1 MIMIEEED
9 RSMSSADK
17 ILIEVLCGIKD
28 KTIRFVEL
36 QKLLECLGFEC
47 RIKGDHFIYYSTFP
61 PVNLV

>member
-1 MIMIEEED
+1 MIEEGD

-17 ILIEVLCGIKD
+17 ILIEVFCGIKD
-28 KTIRFVEL
+28 KIIRFVEL

-47 RIKGDHFIYYSTFP
+47 RIKGGDHFIYYSTFP